1 MSAFISYSRT
11 NSAFAVRL
19 AKDLKSAGYAV
30 WLDQLDIATGTR
42 WDDEIEIALE
52 ACTTFMIVLSPESMQ
67 SQNVKD
73 EIGYAIDAGK
83 DILPVRIKSG
93 DIPLRLRRFQY
104 VDFTTRPYE
113 ESLKEIKSLLTI
125 TGQLVSSTVE
135 KQRAG
140 ATARAAAEKTRPLQS
155 DPITQTRKPLA
166 KQPEAT
172 ASPGGKIKMSKGLLV
187 GMVAIMALGI
197 AGIVISTLGNANPPA
212 VALPTATLIVENL
225 PEEQPTV
232 KSTVD
237 TSQVTALTQQAQ
249 AEIFITK
256 FVEGT
261 DLSNWEQFVK
271 GQGRR
276 NKVTILPSNDGLE
289 FNLSDPDLHVYY
301 AYKPVVY
308 TDVAIR
314 IRAENLGQNA
324 NNVGI
329 VCRRTDDTWYEF
341 SVMGGGE
348 WKLYNYSNG
357 YFTIDNGGTLAIKTG
372 KSINE
377 YEMLCVGDEITLR
390 INGQTVSTFSPKN
403 NTHSEGQVGFNISS
417 NTVFPIDIRMIEF
430 EVSNPSSGSTADST
444 LSSAET
450 GTAITP

>member
-19 AKDLKSAGYAV
+19 AKDLKSAGYDV

-73 EIGYAIDAGK
+73 EIGFAIDAGK

-104 VDFTTRPYE
+104 VDFTNRPYE
-113 ESLKEIKSLLTI
+113 DSLKEMKSLLTP
-125 TGQLVSSTVE
+125 TGQLVTSEASGKE
-135 KQRAG
+135 RDAR
-140 ATARAAAEKTRPLQS
+140 TAVQKTRPLRS
-155 DPITQTRKPLA
+155 EPITQIRKPLA

-172 ASPGGKIKMSKGLLV
+172 GSPVRKIKVSKGLLV

-197 AGIVISTLGNANPPA
+197 AGIVISSIGNADPPA
-212 VALPTATLIVENL
+212 VVQPTASMVVENL
-225 PEEQPTV
+225 PIEQPTA
-232 KSTVD
+232 KPTVD
-237 TSQVTALTQQAQ
+237 TTQIAALTQQAQ
-249 AEIFITK
+249 SEIFITK
-256 FVEGT
+256 FVEST
-261 DLSNWEQFVK
+261 DLSDWEQFVV
-271 GQGRR
+271 GEGRR

-308 TDVAIR
+308 KDVAIR
-314 IRAENLGQNA
+314 IKAENLGQNA

-329 VCRRTDDTWYEF
+329 VCRRTGNSWYEF
-341 SVMGGGE
+341 SVTGGGE
-348 WKLYNYSNG
+348 WKLYNYNAG
-357 YFTIDNGGTLAIKTG
+357 YAIIDNGGSMAIKTG

-377 YEMLCVGDEITLR
+377 YEMLCVGDEISLR
-390 INGQTVSTFSPKN
+390 INGQTVSAFSPKN

-417 NTVFPIDIRMIEF
+417 SNVFPIDIRMIEF

-444 LSSAET
+444 LSSTET